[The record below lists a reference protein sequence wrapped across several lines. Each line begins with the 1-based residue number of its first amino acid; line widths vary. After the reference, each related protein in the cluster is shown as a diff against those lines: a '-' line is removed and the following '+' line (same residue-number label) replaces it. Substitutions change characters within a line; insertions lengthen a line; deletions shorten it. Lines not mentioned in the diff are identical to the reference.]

1 MAGRVHDGFGDSH
14 SLDWCTA
21 AFSASVLL
29 ARPSSCQTHTAAC
42 HRTKGAAMQGL
53 RRGLID
59 GLRAAARVCNGATN
73 SSSVDAVRFSAASAA
88 QLSRW
93 ALPAALTSSPAS
105 AAAPHNRWS
114 STAAAP
120 AVTAEGDDKAARLR
134 AAPAT
139 RHQALKLHLKP
150 QVSGRLE
157 FKRNWQ
163 RKLQIKVR
171 SVSRMGTATCPA
183 SMGALIDTSP
193 LAPAVACSGTH
204 RNAKS
209 VRRLRQRSCT
219 RSGCSSSSSAANG
232 RQRLGSKQR
241 SKAPFIG
248 SFC

>member
-1 MAGRVHDGFGDSH
+1 
-14 SLDWCTA
+14 
-21 AFSASVLL
+21 
-29 ARPSSCQTHTAAC
+29 
-42 HRTKGAAMQGL
+42 MQGL

-163 RKLQIKVR
+163 RKLQIKWNAQER
-171 SVSRMGTATCPA
+171 KKCQAAATKK
-183 SMGALIDTSP
+183 L
-193 LAPAVACSGTH
+193 H
-204 RNAKS
+204 EK
-209 VRRLRQRSCT
+209 RLQ
-219 RSGCSSSSSAANG
+219 
-232 RQRLGSKQR
+232 QFKQR
-241 SKAPFIG
+241 GEWAAAARQQAAE
-248 SFC
+248 